1 MTRNSAKR
9 QLIHENIV
17 LAKVMK
23 LTDLA
28 RKCNEPFGQPLGI
41 LMKLHRL

>member
-23 LTDLA
+23 LTDTVSLWIEEYVTNLSSSHWA
-28 RKCNEPFGQPLGI
+28 Y
-41 LMKLHRL
+41 

>member
-23 LTDLA
+23 LTDTVSWRNVMNLSGSYWA
-28 RKCNEPFGQPLGI
+28 Y
-41 LMKLHRL
+41 